1 MEELSQEFYDHSGS
15 IFDGCVLAIY
25 GFAVATHQPYDFE
38 VVNKK
43 DYVRVAEQCYP
54 VGSLFGLNVYEAVH
68 VKTNQKVYVTVEEL
82 LV

>member
-1 MEELSQEFYDHSGS
+1 LEELSQEFYDHSGS

-43 DYVRVAEQCYP
+43 DY
-54 VGSLFGLNVYEAVH
+54 
-68 VKTNQKVYVTVEEL
+68 
-82 LV
+82 